1 MDENNQTQPKNYSQ
15 YMGTLNRIYRRGNKP
30 QAKKLGDGIGSLKK
44 GADTQQPEN
53 GTQLSNRDGG
63 CGGRLYAVLG
73 GDNGHAD
80 VLIFLSHTSRNPG
93 ALCVRSGVPA

>member
-44 GADTQQPEN
+44 GADTQQSEN
-53 GTQLSNRDGG
+53 GKKDHSFQIVMGAVVAV
-63 CGGRLYAVLG
+63 CMLY
-73 GDNGHAD
+73 
-80 VLIFLSHTSRNPG
+80 
-93 ALCVRSGVPA
+93 

>member
-30 QAKKLGDGIGSLKK
+30 QAKKLGDGIGSLKT

-53 GTQLSNRDGG
+53 GKKDHSFQIVMGAVVAV
-63 CGGRLYAVLG
+63 CMLYWAVTT
-73 GDNGHAD
+73 
-80 VLIFLSHTSRNPG
+80 VMQMF
-93 ALCVRSGVPA
+93 

>member
-44 GADTQQPEN
+44 GADTQQSEN
-53 GTQLSNRDGG
+53 GKKDHSFQIVMGAVVAV
-63 CGGRLYAVLG
+63 CMLYWAVTT
-73 GDNGHAD
+73 
-80 VLIFLSHTSRNPG
+80 VMQMF
-93 ALCVRSGVPA
+93 